1 MSLANSSVTAKKSLF
16 ASPGVRLGSTV
27 GLPDLTEND
36 TKPKS
41 TWSSYFNPLS
51 YSYNPVN
58 LFRSRAPASASE
70 APATPVAPATTSV
83 TGAEK
88 QSEADTAAT
97 KSTWGQTFKSAINP
111 MTYVNY
117 LTPSYF
123 KAKPPGDATP
133 ASQSATEVASSAAV
147 TETPQMSSP
156 QSTFGRLRSMYKTRV
171 EPGVLGRLSDD
182 VASHSAAVM
191 AHLQA
196 VLSHMTRA
204 TRPSLDEFTKGFVAA
219 MSMMTGV
226 PGTSDGK
233 RGIRDDTESS
243 VGKTDIVAESA
254 VSAAPPAE
262 AATASGR
269 TTGCSV
275 NGSTSGLRQRQPA
288 VTVGAT
294 ASVAPTDVTIPNTKV

>member
-16 ASPGVRLGSTV
+16 VSPGVRLGSTV
-27 GLPDLTEND
+27 GLPDLTEKAD
-36 TKPKS
+36 TAPKS

-58 LFRSRAPASASE
+58 LFRSRAPASVSE

-88 QSEADTAAT
+88 QTEGDTAAT

-123 KAKPPGDATP
+123 KAKPPGEATP

-182 VASHSAAVM
+182 VAAHSAAMM

-196 VLSHMTRA
+196 VLSQMTRA
-204 TRPSLDEFTKGFVAA
+204 TRPSLDEFTKGFFAA

-226 PGTSDGK
+226 PGTSYGG
-233 RGIRDDTESS
+233 RGIKDNTEIS
-243 VGKTDIVAESA
+243 VGITDIGAESA
-254 VSAAPPAE
+254 VNAAPPA
-262 AATASGR
+262 ATATESGQ
-269 TTGCSV
+269 TTGHSAK
-275 NGSTSGLRQRQPA
+275 NSPSTLRQRQPA
-288 VTVGAT
+288 AT
-294 ASVAPTDVTIPNTKV
+294 EANSVATDMTIPNTTA